1 MLPSSSQAFSSLQ
14 DFSKKRRSTQDLQ
27 GEADS
32 KYNVAGQTSR
42 LSNLRTLVGNLE
54 SSVEQVDPSV
64 TGRLAGGFATEGQR
78 SALVNRERAPILSD
92 LGKQQGALGD
102 AQNDF
107 ATSSS
112 LASQM
117 VQNARSDDDTQYQRL
132 LDEYNGANA
141 AEQATEAKRQFDANL
156 ALEKSKI
163 PAASSGYDIGS
174 ILSSLGLGGG
184 TTKAKAAAGGTDTNQ
199 KAYNDVKGLLS
210 KGSSRIQQEYDA
222 IKKSASFGNA
232 YDKIKLSLIEQLY
245 PAAKNFGKNTVSLS
259 KPVLSTIPLNTT
271 PKYSGL
277 SVGNASSGSLAV
289 R

>member
-141 AEQATEAKRQFDANL
+141 SEQAAEAKRQFDASL
-156 ALEKSKI
+156 AVEKSKI

-174 ILSSLGLGGG
+174 ILSSLGLSGS
-184 TTKAKAAAGGTDTNQ
+184 TKSKTASGGTDTNQ

-210 KGSSRIQQEYDA
+210 KGSSRIQQEYNA

-232 YDKIKLSLIEQLY
+232 YDKIKLGLIEQLY
-245 PAAKNFGKNTVSLS
+245 PTAKNFGKSTVSLT
-259 KPVLSTIPLNTT
+259 KPALTTIPLNST
-271 PKYSGL
+271 PKYTGL
-277 SVGNASSGSLAV
+277 AVGNASSGNLSV